1 MPALTFYCP
10 KKVAEKI
17 RAEAVAKGDSISK
30 EVSKI
35 IQSYYQAKR
44 KKEAA
49 TKFSKMGKVVGDI
62 EGVLKDIRRERE
74 YDRV

>member
-17 RAEAVAKGDSISK
+17 RAEAVAKGGSISK
-30 EVSKI
+30 EISKI
-35 IQSYYQAKR
+35 IQRYYQAKR

-49 TKFSKMGKVVGDI
+49 ANFSKIAKVGNI
-62 EGVLKDIRRERE
+62 EEALKDICRERE
-74 YDRV
+74 YDRI

>member
-17 RAEAVAKGDSISK
+17 RAEAVAKGGSISK

-35 IQSYYQAKR
+35 IQNYYQTKR
-44 KKEAA
+44 KKDLA
-49 TKFSKMGKVVGDI
+49 TRFSKIGRVRDV
-62 EGVLKDIRRERE
+62 EGVLENIHRERE

>member
-17 RAEAVAKGDSISK
+17 RAEAVAKGGSISK

-35 IQSYYQAKR
+35 IQNYYQTKR
-44 KKEAA
+44 KKDLASRFCKIA
-49 TKFSKMGKVVGDI
+49 NVRDI
-62 EGVLKDIRRERE
+62 EGALKDIHRGRE

>member
-17 RAEAVAKGDSISK
+17 RAEAVAKGGSISK

-35 IQSYYQAKR
+35 IQNYYQTKK
-44 KKEAA
+44 KKESA
-49 TKFSKMGKVVGDI
+49 TRFSKIAKVKDI
-62 EGVLKDIRRERE
+62 EGALKDIHRERE

>member
-17 RAEAVAKGDSISK
+17 RAEAVAKGGSISK

-35 IQSYYQAKR
+35 IQNYYQAKR
-44 KKEAA
+44 KKDLA
-49 TKFSKMGKVVGDI
+49 TRFSKIGKVRNI
-62 EGVLKDIRRERE
+62 EEALKDIHRERE